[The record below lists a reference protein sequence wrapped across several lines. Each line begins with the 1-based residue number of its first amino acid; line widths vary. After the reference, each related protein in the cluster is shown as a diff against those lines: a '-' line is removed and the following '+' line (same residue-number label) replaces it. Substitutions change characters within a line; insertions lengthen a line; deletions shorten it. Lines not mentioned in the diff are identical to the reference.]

1 MNIEIDFAVMKCEG
15 SEFHNVLAR
24 YSNVFV
30 PLDLLFGDGNCNN
43 VGFLR
48 FFSRC
53 FGLNRF
59 HINSGFVRCSD
70 LNTSHIKS
78 RIFFK

>member
-1 MNIEIDFAVMKCEG
+1 MIRFLHILQIHLLPSHLLRRFLNIEIDFAVMKCEG

-43 VGFLR
+43 VGF
-48 FFSRC
+48 
-53 FGLNRF
+53 
-59 HINSGFVRCSD
+59 
-70 LNTSHIKS
+70 TQ
-78 RIFFK
+78 IFLKMFWLK